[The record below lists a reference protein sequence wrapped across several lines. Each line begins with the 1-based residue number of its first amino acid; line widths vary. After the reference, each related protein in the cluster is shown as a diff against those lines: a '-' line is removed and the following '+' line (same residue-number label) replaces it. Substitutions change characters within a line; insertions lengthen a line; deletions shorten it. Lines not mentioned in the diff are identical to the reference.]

1 MPLQVIPEDWRKAV
15 CAVLRRGDTGQTIRW
30 TLDASQRFLASP
42 DVLSQYEAY
51 DALIEFLSQ
60 PVCMGCRVA
69 MEKPSGETYEFL
81 LPFRGEKFYGKL
93 LLFPDRKSVLIFS
106 CHRALKQKLSCQ

>member
-1 MPLQVIPEDWRKAV
+1 MPLQVIPEDWKKAA
-15 CAVLRRGDTGQTIRW
+15 CAVLRHGDTDRTIRW

-51 DALIEFLSQ
+51 DALFEFLSQ
-60 PVCMGCRVA
+60 PVCQGCRLK
-69 MEKPSGETYEFL
+69 MEKPPGATYEFL
-81 LPFRGEKFYGKL
+81 LSFRGETFYGKL